1 MGVPGEAFVVVLVR
15 FDALHAGDPHEERR
29 ELTTGRGGVAGVC
42 GGTCTMVF
50 LCCTRHVL
58 GFCSLKIAV
67 DDVGWV
73 CVVRVAC
80 LWERARVWVKGTR
93 RVMTAHDQGVVFL

>member
-58 GFCSLKIAV
+58 GFCSLRSLSMMLAGFALSVLPACGRERGFGLKAH
-67 DDVGWV
+67 VG
-73 CVVRVAC
+73 
-80 LWERARVWVKGTR
+80 L
-93 RVMTAHDQGVVFL
+93 